1 MVPIHSIITVKIAF
15 SGKYLILFS
24 DKLTAFVRFS
34 RFLPITYE
42 ECINKEKIMP
52 SNEILS

>member
-24 DKLTAFVRFS
+24 DKLTTFVRFS

-52 SNEILS
+52 SDEILS